1 MAQFLEDLPKNS
13 QKTAMSNESKNSL
26 GLMILIP
33 RNCRSFCKMTVTA
46 QNAVGISFDGTLQDP
61 VVRRIFTNFVKGFLR
76 DDVLGE

>member
-1 MAQFLEDLPKNS
+1 
-13 QKTAMSNESKNSL
+13 MSNESKNSL

-46 QNAVGISFDGTLQDP
+46 PNAVGFSSDGTLQDP

>member
-1 MAQFLEDLPKNS
+1 
-13 QKTAMSNESKNSL
+13 
-26 GLMILIP
+26 MILIP

-46 QNAVGISFDGTLQDP
+46 PNAVGFSFDGTLQDP